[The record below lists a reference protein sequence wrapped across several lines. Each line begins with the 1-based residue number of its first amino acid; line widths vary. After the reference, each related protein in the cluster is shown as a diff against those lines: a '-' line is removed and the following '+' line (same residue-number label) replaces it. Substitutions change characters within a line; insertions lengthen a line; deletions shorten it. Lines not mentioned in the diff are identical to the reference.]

1 MNSLLYYEI
10 SVVAA
15 AVYALAAL
23 MLMLTRTAT
32 RRAKPT
38 FAVSAG
44 SESRGIAYAF
54 FKGMLPSEKESVR
67 KHLPTFAGGLLYHA
81 GIFAAFVFL
90 GLELTRTYVLAT
102 VASVLQVVI
111 AIGLVAGLALLLK
124 RMVLRKMRI
133 ISTPDDFIANGLV
146 DLFLALS
153 LMATMSQTI
162 LPLYFIVT
170 VLLLLYVP
178 LGKIRHCVFFFCTRT
193 IFGRLFGRRGVLP
206 HPAREKGAGSR

>member
-10 SVVAA
+10 TVVAA
-15 AVYALAAL
+15 AVYTLAAL
-23 MLMLTRTAT
+23 TLMLTRTAA
-32 RRAKPT
+32 RVAKPT

-44 SESRGIAYAF
+44 SESSGIAYAF

-67 KHLPTFAGGLLYHA
+67 KHLPTFTGGLLYHA
-81 GIFAAFVFL
+81 GIFAAFVLL
-90 GLELTRTYVLAT
+90 GLELTRTYVLGT
-102 VASVLQVVI
+102 VASVLQIVI
-111 AIGLVAGLALLLK
+111 ALGLVAGLALLVK
-124 RMVLRKMRI
+124 RIVLRKMRI
-133 ISTPDDFIANGLV
+133 ISTPDDFITNGLV

-162 LPLYFIVT
+162 LPLYFMVT

-206 HPAREKGAGSR
+206 HPAQEKGAGSR